1 MRNSQL
7 SNNLPMNK
15 EISERLIFLKLT
27 LLSLTSV
34 GRGYEIAYLNVKKR
48 AGE

>member
-15 EISERLIFLKLT
+15 ELSERLILLKLT
-27 LLSLTSV
+27 LLSLISA
-34 GRGYEIAYLNVKKR
+34 GRDHEIAYLNVKKR